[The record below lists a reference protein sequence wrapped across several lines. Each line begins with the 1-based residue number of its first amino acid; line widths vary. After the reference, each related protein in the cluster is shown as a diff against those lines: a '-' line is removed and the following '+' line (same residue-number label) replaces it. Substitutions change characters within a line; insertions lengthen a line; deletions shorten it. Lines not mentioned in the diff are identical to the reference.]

1 MRGNMPHMLHVVLM
15 ATGLLFGL
23 SMGRDQW
30 LWGIGLGFLL
40 AEVVHNRRRLG
51 NLERELTRRR
61 PGEAA
66 PAPAK
71 EPLSPEP
78 LPESPAEP
86 VPEPP
91 SSSAAVPPEPP
102 APREPASASPAG
114 DLLRLARAARAA
126 WGFFTGGNPLVR
138 VGALVLLV
146 GVGFL
151 LKYLAERI
159 TVPIQWRLIGV
170 AAGGLALLVLGIR
183 ARFKRPDFAL
193 PVQGAGLG
201 VIFLTLFAAFRLYQ
215 VLPSAGAFALMV
227 VVVAATVALALWQDA
242 LVLAALGVTGGFLA
256 PVLTSTGTGSHV
268 DLFSYYLILNAVVVA
283 IAWFRAW
290 RLLNWLGFVFT
301 FGVGTW
307 WGAEYYRPEYFATVE
322 PFLIAHVALYVGVAV
337 LFAAR
342 QPPRLR
348 GLVDGTIVFA
358 TPLVGFALQAALV
371 ADREYALAW
380 SALVL
385 GGVYLLLAA
394 AMRWRDRRH
403 YRLLGE
409 CFLAL
414 GVGFVTLAVPL
425 AFDARVTSA
434 LWCVEGAAI
443 VWVGLRQQRLLPRI
457 GGHALMLAGSIAFL
471 LEGGRAPHLI
481 LFLNA
486 DFLGSA
492 LVAGAFAFV
501 ADREHRANAALSAQA
516 CWLYALAWW
525 LGGGLYE
532 IHWQLDDVPRLLVA
546 SAFLAVSA
554 AACDLYGAS
563 LKDRLRRLSA
573 WAVALAMLPIY
584 GWWHLPAPETL
595 LWNAHLGAVAI
606 LFATL
611 AWLGR
616 RLIRDEPAVGG
627 RAWGNALG
635 ALAWAA
641 WLGTGIADI
650 AAHLQPGPW
659 QHAALAWTSVSLTL
673 GYLAGRPL
681 GWPEWRLTAHAHALA
696 PGLFLLSLAA
706 ADRGVL
712 QGWFGP
718 VWVLAFALQYV
729 LLWLEEPRRG
739 LSLSARHALT
749 VTTLASLLGY
759 GSWHWAKGVWGADA
773 ALTVALP
780 ALAPL
785 ALAALIGWSASA
797 RHWPIRAHPR
807 PCRVFGLIPV
817 GIWLV
822 GWLLRV
828 NLAPPP
834 VFEPFAFRPLL
845 NVLDLTCLAVLLLL
859 GRQWRVASRGQRA
872 DVVGLGHAALGVLAF
887 VWLNA
892 ALLRALHFVVGIPYQ
907 PALLWA
913 SFVVQASLT
922 LLWVLCALGL
932 MIAGARLV
940 ARSIWIAGAGLM
952 SAAVVKLFL
961 VDTAGSGT
969 LARIVAFFGVAAAL
983 FLAGYLVPRP
993 PAASAE

>member
-1 MRGNMPHMLHVVLM
+1 MLHVVLM
-15 ATGLLFGL
+15 VTGLLFGL
-23 SMGRDQW
+23 AMGGDHW
-30 LWGIGLGFLL
+30 LWGIGIGFLL
-40 AEVVHNRRRLG
+40 AEAVNNRRRLG
-51 NLERELTRRR
+51 NLERELAGRR
-61 PGEAA
+61 EA
-66 PAPAK
+66 PAPPAPAA
-71 EPLSPEP
+71 EPAAPEP
-78 LPESPAEP
+78 VAEP
-86 VPEPP
+86 PVEDVLLRSARETEPP
-91 SSSAAVPPEPP
+91 PRPVPSAPPRS
-102 APREPASASPAG
+102 REPTPIERA
-114 DLLRLARAARAA
+114 LRAL

-138 VGALVLLV
+138 VGALVLLI

-201 VIFLTLFAAFRLYQ
+201 VMFLTLFAAFRLYQ
-215 VLPSAGAFALMV
+215 VVPSGGAFALMV
-227 VVVAATVALALWQDA
+227 VIVAATVALALWQDA
-242 LVLAALGVTGGFLA
+242 LVLAAFGVTGGFLA
-256 PVLTSTGTGSHV
+256 PVLTSTGQGSHV

-307 WGAEYYRPEYFATVE
+307 WGAGYYRPEYFATVE
-322 PFLIAHVALYVGVAV
+322 PFLIAHVALYIGVAV

-385 GGVYLLLAA
+385 GGIYLLLAA
-394 AMRWRDRRH
+394 AMRWRNSDH
-403 YRLLGE
+403 YRLLSE

-457 GGHALMLAGSIAFL
+457 GGYALMLAGSIAFL

-501 ADREHRANAALSAQA
+501 ADRVRRGGDPESARA

-532 IHWQLDDVPRLLVA
+532 IDSQLDGANRLLVA
-546 SAFLAVSA
+546 QGFLAISA
-554 AACDLYGAS
+554 AACEFYGAWT
-563 LKDRLRRLSA
+563 KDRLRRLSA

-584 GWWHLPAPETL
+584 GWWHVPAPEIL
-595 LWNAHLGAVAI
+595 LWNANLGAAAA
-606 LFATL
+606 LLATMT
-611 AWLGR
+611 WLGR
-616 RLIRDEPAVGG
+616 RLIRDEARVRG

-635 ALAWAA
+635 ALGWAA
-641 WLGTGIADI
+641 WLGAGIADI
-650 AAHLQPGPW
+650 AAHLDPGSW
-659 QHAALAWTSVSLTL
+659 QHAALAWTSISLTV
-673 GYLAGRPL
+673 GYLAARPL
-681 GWPEWRLTAHAHALA
+681 RWPEWRLTALAHALA
-696 PGLFLLSLAA
+696 PGLALLSLAA
-706 ADRGVL
+706 AGQGVL
-712 QGWFGP
+712 SGWFGP
-718 VWVLAFALQYV
+718 VWVLVFALQYT

-739 LSLSARHALT
+739 LTLGARHALT
-749 VTTLASLLGY
+749 VTTLAALLGY
-759 GSWHWAKGVWGADA
+759 GWWYWAKAVWGADA
-773 ALTVALP
+773 APTVALP
-780 ALAPL
+780 ALAP
-785 ALAALIGWSASA
+785 AILAALIGWPASA

-807 PCRVFGLIPV
+807 ACRVFGLIPV
-817 GIWLV
+817 WIWLV
-822 GWLLRV
+822 GWLVRV

-834 VFEPFAFRPLL
+834 VFEPLGFRPLL
-845 NVLDLTCLAVLLLL
+845 NPLDLTCLGVLLLL
-859 GRQWRVASRGQRA
+859 AWQWRFASRGQRA
-872 DVVGLGHAALGVLAF
+872 DVVGLGHGVLGALGF

-892 ALLRALHFVVGIPYQ
+892 ALLRALHFALGIPYRSE
-907 PALLWA
+907 ALWA
-913 SFVVQASLT
+913 SFEVQASLT
-922 LLWVLCALGL
+922 LLWVLCALGS
-932 MIAGARLV
+932 MIAGARLA
-940 ARSIWIAGAGLM
+940 ARGIWIAGAGLM
-952 SAAVVKLFL
+952 GTAVVKLFL

-983 FLAGYLVPRP
+983 LLAGYLVPRP
-993 PAASAE
+993 PAASGE